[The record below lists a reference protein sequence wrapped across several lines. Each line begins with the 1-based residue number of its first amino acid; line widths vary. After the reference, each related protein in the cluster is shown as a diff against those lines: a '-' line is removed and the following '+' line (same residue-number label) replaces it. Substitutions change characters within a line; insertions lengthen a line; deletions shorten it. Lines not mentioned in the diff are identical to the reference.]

1 MLFRSKQGVTD
12 KKDPTGTVK
21 ISLVKKY
28 GRGIGRCR
36 GTAYSTQYIWD
47 DPNDLRHAKGNWMN
61 MEDFD
66 EQIED
71 ILINLLYHLINNFH
85 YLTTDKEELKEKSEQ
100 LDRYHRISKYIF
112 NNYNNNITLQEIAKK
127 EFLSPHYLSH
137 EIKYATGHSFTDLI
151 NLTRI
156 EESKIGRAHV

>member
-1 MLFRSKQGVTD
+1 MILIFSRKYY
-12 KKDPTGTVK
+12 KDIRNVFFYTNSNDEEDQTGEEYDEFKSLLCK
-21 ISLVKKY
+21 ILCEFVQ
-28 GRGIGRCR
+28 
-36 GTAYSTQYIWD
+36 T
-47 DPNDLRHAKGNWMN
+47 L
-61 MEDFD
+61 EDYD

-151 NLTRI
+151 NQTRV
-156 EESKIGRAHV
+156 EESIKLF

>member
-1 MLFRSKQGVTD
+1 M
-12 KKDPTGTVK
+12 
-21 ISLVKKY
+21 
-28 GRGIGRCR
+28 
-36 GTAYSTQYIWD
+36 
-47 DPNDLRHAKGNWMN
+47 
-61 MEDFD
+61 
-66 EQIED
+66 
-71 ILINLLYHLINNFH
+71 INLLYHLINNFH

-156 EESKIGRAHV
+156 EESIKLLLDTTMSITEISEKIGFSHVRYYNKNFKSYFGCTPLQYRKKYYLNENDFDKSKNVTSLDLNGALTYYHTI